1 MEIHIEIDIEIR
13 LLHGTGSY
21 IQKPRNTSKKIQQ
34 GSGNTPPTPPA
45 GKAAPYHPHHIHIQP
60 YVILYEYS
68 SVAHLTNT
76 TREPYDTY
84 CAIHTVIPP
93 PQHPNPRNNNTS
105 REQGS
110 LQVTP
115 RQSDTAKSTLHDSQ
129 RQYKGV
135 RQSKGSHN
143 NILPTVYPLH
153 HKPPTSPRYLS
164 VPTAHTPYSIQLCL
178 RGSYPQLYIN
188 HAS

>member
-1 MEIHIEIDIEIR
+1 MRYVFCKGRGHTFRSQEIHR
-13 LLHGTGSY
+13 RKSRH
-21 IQKPRNTSKKIQQ
+21 
-34 GSGNTPPTPPA
+34 GSGNTHPPAPA
-45 GKAAPYHPHHIHIQP
+45 GKTAPYPPHHIHIQP

-110 LQVTP
+110 VQVTP
-115 RQSDTAKSTLHDSQ
+115 RKSDTAKSTLHVSH
-129 RQYKGV
+129 RKYKGA
-135 RQSKGSHN
+135 RQSKGSRS

-164 VPTAHTPYSIQLCL
+164 LPTADTPYSIQLCP
-178 RGSYPQLYIN
+178 RRRYPQ
-188 HAS
+188 

>member
-1 MEIHIEIDIEIR
+1 MQ
-13 LLHGTGSY
+13 GTGSY
-21 IQKPRNTSKKIQQ
+21 IQKPRNTSKRITTRIWEY
-34 GSGNTPPTPPA
+34 TPHPTPA

-84 CAIHTVIPP
+84 GAIHTAIPT
-93 PQHPNPRNNNTS
+93 PQHPNPRHNNTS

-115 RQSDTAKSTLHDSQ
+115 RTSHTAKSTLHVSH
-129 RQYKGV
+129 RQYKGT
-135 RQSKGSHN
+135 RQSKGSHS
-143 NILPTVYPLH
+143 NILPTVYPQH

-164 VPTAHTPYSIQLCL
+164 FTTTHTPYSIQLCP
-178 RGSYPQLYIN
+178 RRRYPQ
-188 HAS
+188 

>member
-13 LLHGTGSY
+13 LLQGTGTY
-21 IQKPRNTSKKIQQ
+21 IQKPRHTSKKITTRIWEY
-34 GSGNTPPTPPA
+34 TPHPTPLERPLHT
-45 GKAAPYHPHHIHIQP
+45 PPHHIHIHP
-60 YVILYEYS
+60 YLMLYEYS
-68 SVAHLTNT
+68 TVAHLTNT

-110 LQVTP
+110 VQVTP
-115 RQSDTAKSTLHDSQ
+115 RKSDTAKSTLHVSH

-135 RQSKGSHN
+135 RQSKGSHS

-153 HKPPTSPRYLS
+153 HKPPTNPRYLS
-164 VPTAHTPYSIQLCL
+164 FSNSAHAL
-178 RGSYPQLYIN
+178 
-188 HAS
+188 

>member
-1 MEIHIEIDIEIR
+1 MDLGIH
-13 LLHGTGSY
+13 
-21 IQKPRNTSKKIQQ
+21 
-34 GSGNTPPTPPA
+34 TPPTPA
-45 GKAAPYHPHHIHIQP
+45 GKAAPYPPHHIHIQP
-60 YVILYEYS
+60 YLILYEYS

-110 LQVTP
+110 VQVTP
-115 RQSDTAKSTLHDSQ
+115 RKSDTAKSTLHVSH
-129 RQYKGV
+129 RQYKGA
-135 RQSKGSHN
+135 RQSKGSHS

-164 VPTAHTPYSIQLCL
+164 LPTADTPYSIQLCP
-178 RGSYPQLYIN
+178 RRRYPQ
-188 HAS
+188 